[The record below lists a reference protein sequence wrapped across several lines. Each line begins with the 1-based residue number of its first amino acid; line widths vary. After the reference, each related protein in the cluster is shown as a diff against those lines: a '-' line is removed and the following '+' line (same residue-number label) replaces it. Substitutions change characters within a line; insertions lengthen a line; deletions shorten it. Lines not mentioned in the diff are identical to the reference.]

1 MTDNKHI
8 PTNNIS
14 LHDLVHDMVH
24 SRHFHGSLKS
34 NLCVSTSVS
43 DNNRNQQQ
51 QGSTSTQNILNI
63 INSALAIYGD
73 DEVEED
79 ESCHQLPNPSRQ

>member
-1 MTDNKHI
+1 
-8 PTNNIS
+8 
-14 LHDLVHDMVH
+14 
-24 SRHFHGSLKS
+24 
-34 NLCVSTSVS
+34 VS
-43 DNNRNQQQ
+43 DNNRIQQQ